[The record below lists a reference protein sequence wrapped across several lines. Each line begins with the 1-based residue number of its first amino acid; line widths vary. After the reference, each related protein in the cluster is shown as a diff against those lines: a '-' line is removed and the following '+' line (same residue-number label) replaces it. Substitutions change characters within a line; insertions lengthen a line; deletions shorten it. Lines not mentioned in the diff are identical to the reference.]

1 MKHPKLWI
9 AIAVLIVAAIACS
22 RFADKPVVDSPPPT
36 QAVEVQPTA
45 TEVAPTPIPEPT
57 AQSTLWATESD
68 YTAIYA
74 RCADDVTEPFW
85 EYPET
90 PLECQRVIATWGWVA
105 SADIGDMTYN
115 VYAEDGSG
123 FPDIESGVEVTLI
136 VSPWAIEDSIFYG
149 TEWDTG
155 MTPPTKG
162 IEVTAVVVNTHTQ

>member
-9 AIAVLIVAAIACS
+9 ALAALILAAIACS
-22 RFADKPVVDSPPPT
+22 RFADKPVADSPPPT
-36 QAVEVQPTA
+36 PTVAQPTA
-45 TEVAPTPIPEPT
+45 TEVAPTPIPTPE
-57 AQSTLWATESD
+57 ASILWATESD
-68 YTAIYA
+68 YTAIYH
-74 RCADDVTEPFW
+74 RCADEVTEPFW

-90 PLECQRVIATWGWVA
+90 PLDCQRVVATWGWVA
-105 SADIGDMTYN
+105 SADIGDVTYN

-155 MTPPTKG
+155 YEPPTKG
-162 IEVTAVVVNTHTQ
+162 IEVTAVLPHTQ